1 MKFTPYNWLVVTGLL
16 LATGCRPAGEA
27 VGGATRT
34 VVTGHPGGAY
44 VGKNATRYD
53 LENHE
58 KIVFES
64 WGAQRASTCS
74 GLQERV
80 LEDGRLEVGANIRNR
95 VNKRVQLQI
104 SCVFKDMQGFS
115 TGDEV
120 PWQTLILTE
129 NAQETVRFVS
139 MNDKAKGYTIRV
151 REAR

>member
-1 MKFTPYNWLVVTGLL
+1 MKTTLLCLGVAVIGL
-16 LATGCRPAGEA
+16 AVSGCRPVGEA
-27 VGGATRT
+27 VGGTTRA

-44 VGKNATRYD
+44 EPKNATKYD
-53 LENHE
+53 LENRE
-58 KIVFES
+58 KVVFES
-64 WGAQRASTCS
+64 WGAQRAATCS

-80 LEDGRLEVGANIRNR
+80 LEDGRLEVAANMRNR

-104 SCVFKDMQGFS
+104 SCVFKDIQGFS

-129 NAQETVRFVS
+129 NAQETVRFTS
-139 MNDKAKGYTIRV
+139 MNNKAKGYTIRV

>member
-1 MKFTPYNWLVVTGLL
+1 MKTVSL
-16 LATGCRPAGEA
+16 LAIVAVCALAGTACRPVGEA
-27 VGGATRT
+27 VGGTTRT

-44 VGKNATRYD
+44 TPKNATKYD
-53 LENHE
+53 LENRE

-64 WGAQRASTCS
+64 WGAQRAATCS

-80 LEDGRLEVGANIRNR
+80 NEDGRLEVAANMRCR

-104 SCVFKDMQGFS
+104 SCVFKDIQGFS
-115 TGDEV
+115 TGDET

-129 NAQETVRFVS
+129 NSQETVRFIA

>member
-1 MKFTPYNWLVVTGLL
+1 MKTLPLIGVTVICAG
-16 LATGCRPAGEA
+16 LATACRPIGEA
-27 VGGATRT
+27 AGSATRT

-44 VGKNATRYD
+44 TAKNPTKYD
-53 LENHE
+53 LENRE

-64 WGAQRASTCS
+64 FGAQRAATCS

-80 LEDGRLEVGANIRNR
+80 AEDGRLEVAANIRNR

-104 SCVFKDMQGFS
+104 SCVFKDIQGFS
-115 TGDEV
+115 TGDET
-120 PWQTLILTE
+120 PWQNLILTE
-129 NAQETVRFVS
+129 NAQETVKFIS

>member
-1 MKFTPYNWLVVTGLL
+1 MKSFTLYSLI
-16 LATGCRPAGEA
+16 LASMAVGTGCRPVGEA

-44 VGKNATRYD
+44 TPKNATRYD
-53 LENHE
+53 LENRE
-58 KIVFES
+58 KVVFES
-64 WGAQRASTCS
+64 WGAQRAATCS

-80 LEDGRLEVGANIRNR
+80 QEDGRLEVAANIRNR
-95 VNKRVQLQI
+95 VNKRMQLQI
-104 SCVFKDMQGFS
+104 SCVFKDIQGFS

-129 NAQETVRFVS
+129 NAQETVRFIS

>member
-1 MKFTPYNWLVVTGLL
+1 MKTSLLCVGTVLFGLVGM
-16 LATGCRPAGEA
+16 GCRPAGEA
-27 VGGATRT
+27 VGGATRA

-44 VGKNATRYD
+44 TGKNATKYD

-58 KIVFES
+58 KVVFES
-64 WGAQRASTCS
+64 WGAQRAATCS
-74 GLQERV
+74 GLQELV

-95 VNKRVQLQI
+95 VNKRVQLQV
-104 SCVFKDMQGFS
+104 SCVFKDIQGFS

-129 NAQETVRFVS
+129 NSQETVRFVS
-139 MNDKAKGYTIRV
+139 MNDKAKGYTVRV

>member
-1 MKFTPYNWLVVTGLL
+1 
-16 LATGCRPAGEA
+16 
-27 VGGATRT
+27 
-34 VVTGHPGGAY
+34 
-44 VGKNATRYD
+44 
-53 LENHE
+53 
-58 KIVFES
+58 
-64 WGAQRASTCS
+64 
-74 GLQERV
+74 LQERV

-120 PWQTLILTE
+120 PWQNLILTE
-129 NAQETVRFVS
+129 NAQETVRFLS